1 MARDLACAAILL
13 SIAILYYGA
22 ARGLGATALSDTVGP
37 AGLPVVY
44 AAALAILAVL
54 LAAAT
59 LIRKLRPAGGD
70 SAAGIGRKVLRAAG
84 ALLIGIAYLGIVPG
98 IGYPFAIAAAIA
110 AMALYQGE
118 RPSLHLAL
126 VACVGAAMLYGLFDL
141 VLGVPMPAP
150 WSG

>member
-13 SIAILYYGA
+13 SIAVLYYIA
-22 ARGLGATALSDTVGP
+22 ARALGATALSDSVGP
-37 AGLPVVY
+37 AGLPIFY
-44 AAALAILAVL
+44 AAGLASLALLIGI
-54 LAAAT
+54 AT
-59 LIRKLRPAGGD
+59 LIRKPGPAG
-70 SAAGIGRKVLRAAG
+70 AGLAGGTGRKVLRAAG
-84 ALLIGIAYLGIVPG
+84 ALLIGIAYLAIVSS

-118 RPSLHLAL
+118 RPTPRLVL
-126 VACVGAAMLYGLFDL
+126 VACVGAATLYALFDL